1 MVSFKEYKIKKFNNP
16 VKKQAIRLI
25 KRFETKDWAR
35 FLITEKD
42 SQYLILKID
51 PKISKLYEITVKST
65 TSINNKILKKFQD
78 AMYIYDNKATI
89 NCSRVSNASRSLQ
102 LRNNWF

>member
-1 MVSFKEYKIKKFNNP
+1 MVSFKEYKIKKFNNT

-42 SQYLILKID
+42 S
-51 PKISKLYEITVKST
+51 
-65 TSINNKILKKFQD
+65 
-78 AMYIYDNKATI
+78 
-89 NCSRVSNASRSLQ
+89 
-102 LRNNWF
+102 